1 MGDSLKLALPD
12 GRTLAYA
19 MYGDP
24 HGTPLFYFHGWPVSR
39 LSGRVYDSLAKKMH
53 IRIISPDRPGFGL
66 SDYQK
71 NRTLL
76 DWPDDVIAIAD
87 HLRIKKFSVMSVSG
101 GGPYAAVCAYKI
113 PKRLTRVGIVVGL
126 GVVRGFASLSGVKFV
141 GQLGWLT
148 FGKSAFIREVS
159 SMCQMIAAR
168 SDVLFSLTRYL
179 WGESDREL
187 LQDDTLYM
195 RAAETQKEAFRFGS
209 RGAAHDLKLY
219 CTDWGFDCADIR
231 VPTFLWYGASD
242 QNVSLAMG
250 KRYHTDIAG
259 STLTV
264 YPAEGHLISITH
276 AKEILTTLSAT

>member
-1 MGDSLKLALPD
+1 MDKCTVKLPN

-39 LSGRVYDSLAKKMH
+39 LSAKVYDSLAKKLQ

-66 SDYQK
+66 SQYQEH
-71 NRTLL
+71 RRLL

-87 HLRIKKFSVMSVSG
+87 HLRIKKFAIMGVSG

-113 PKRLTRVGIVVGL
+113 PERLTKVGIVVGL

-148 FGKSAFIREVS
+148 FGKSAIIRSVS
-159 SMCQMIAAR
+159 SLCQMIAAR
-168 SDVLFSLTRYL
+168 SAVLFSLTRYL
-179 WGESDREL
+179 WGKQDRQL
-187 LQDDTLYM
+187 LEDAALYM
-195 RAAETQKEAFRFGS
+195 RAVETQKEAFRFGH
-209 RGAAHDLKLY
+209 RGPAHDLKIY

-231 VPTFLWYGASD
+231 VPTFLWYGEKD

-250 KRYHTDIAG
+250 RRYHTDIKG
-259 STLTV
+259 SSLTI
-264 YPAEGHLISITH
+264 YKGEGHLISITH
-276 AKEILTTLSAT
+276 AKEILQILTSG

>member
-1 MGDSLKLALPD
+1 
-12 GRTLAYA
+12 

-39 LSGRVYDSLAKKMH
+39 LSGKVYDSLAKQMH

-66 SDYQK
+66 SEYKAD
-71 NRTLL
+71 RTLL
-76 DWPDDVIAIAD
+76 DWPDDVVTIAD
-87 HLRIKKFSVMSVSG
+87 HLHIRKFAIMGVSG

-148 FGKSAFIREVS
+148 FGKSSIIRSVS
-159 SMCQMIAAR
+159 SLCQMIAAR
-168 SDVLFSLTRYL
+168 SAVLFRLTRYL
-179 WGESDREL
+179 WGKQDRRL
-187 LQDDTLYM
+187 LEDTELYM
-195 RAAETQKEAFRFGS
+195 RAAETQKEAFRSGY

-219 CTDWGFDCADIR
+219 CSDWGFDCADIR
-231 VPTFLWYGASD
+231 VPTFLWYGECD

-250 KRYHTDIAG
+250 RRYHADITG
-259 STLTV
+259 SRLTI
-264 YPAEGHLISITH
+264 YPGEGHLISITH
-276 AKEILTTLSAT
+276 AKEILRSLTAK